1 MFEIQ
6 QHTADVRLLVKGT
19 TVEELYA
26 DAMRGMFAIMRG
38 TVGSAQIIRHR
49 IEIDS
54 VDRTALLVDL
64 LSDILTRSHLNR
76 EMYDRAT
83 FEKLTDTEAIVNVV
97 GYSPANFEQ
106 DVKAVTYHE
115 ADVRYENGM
124 WSTTLVFDI

>member
-1 MFEIQ
+1 MFEIK
-6 QHTADVRLLVKGT
+6 QHVADVRLFVQGAT
-19 TVEELYA
+19 REEMYA

-38 TVGSAQIIRHR
+38 SVGSAQIIRHR
-49 IEIDS
+49 IEVDS

-64 LSDILTRSHLNR
+64 LSDILTRSHVNR
-76 EMYDRAT
+76 EMYDHAQ
-83 FEKLTDTEAIVNVV
+83 FETLTDTQAVVNVV

>member
-6 QHTADVRLLVKGT
+6 QHVADVRLFVQGAT
-19 TVEELYA
+19 PEELYG
-26 DAMRGMFAIMRG
+26 DAMRGMFAIMRSS
-38 TVGSAQIIRHR
+38 VGSAQIIRHR
-49 IEIDS
+49 IEVDS

-76 EMYDRAT
+76 EMYDHAQ
-83 FEKLTDTEAIVNVV
+83 FETLTETQAVVNIV
-97 GYSPANFEQ
+97 GYSPARFEQ

-124 WSTTLVFDI
+124 WSTVLVFDI